1 MLFASP
7 REDQHYGRTQ
17 QYALRG
23 AQSAGH
29 GATVFGN
36 SNSEIPQEPHHD
48 DSADLLHY
56 KDDDDD

>member
-29 GATVFGN
+29 GVTVFGN

-48 DSADLLHY
+48 DSADLLH
-56 KDDDDD
+56 